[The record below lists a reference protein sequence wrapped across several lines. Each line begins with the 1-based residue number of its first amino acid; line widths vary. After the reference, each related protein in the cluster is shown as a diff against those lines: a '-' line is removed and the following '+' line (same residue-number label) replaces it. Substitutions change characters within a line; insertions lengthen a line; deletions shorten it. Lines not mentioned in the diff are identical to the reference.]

1 MAAKKNNETIRK
13 NYILV
18 MLGLTILLFSV
29 LGGRLVYLMVGKGD
43 EYGAMASEQWTSRLI
58 INGKRGRILD
68 TNYNELAIS
77 GDVYRIDLD
86 INTIN
91 TFIINNNLDNRK
103 EKIDKEIIADQL
115 AKALQIEASEV
126 LEKLNTND
134 EDGKAAAYAV
144 LQRKV
149 EKDKADAV
157 KELKIN
163 GVVISSDTV
172 RYYPN
177 NSFLSH
183 VMGVTGSDG
192 EGLTGI
198 EYLYNDTLEGTP
210 GVRLVEMG
218 MNKQS
223 LPYTT
228 AKYTKPINGKDLV
241 LTIDENIQYYAEK
254 AAEMAFEDNKA
265 KAVTI
270 IVMNPNNGEILALA
284 NKPDYDANYPRSG
297 ANNYDELQQRWR
309 NRAVSDTFEPG
320 SIFKVITA
328 ITAMEEGVVNESTV
342 FNCSGSTVIDGQ
354 TIRCWKHEGHGSQ
367 NLSEIIKNSCN
378 IGFIQLGNFIGKEKL
393 QEYITLFGFGKET
406 GIDLPGEASGIIKPL
421 ESMTDSDLATISF
434 GQTNTLNTIQ
444 YMAALNTIANGGTWI
459 TPHILKEIV
468 HTDDNETLIVDS
480 VFDNIQ
486 KEQIIKERNASVL
499 RSHLERVVTEGSAST
514 TYIEGYR
521 IAGKTGTAQKVVNGQ
536 YGDGKYISSF
546 AGMAPSDNPQI
557 TLMVTVDEP
566 SAGEYYA
573 SQVAAPYAKMV
584 FNDIFNYISINPEG
598 SLENIAKNILK
609 EVVIPD
615 LRGASAEE
623 AQEALRKEGLNYE
636 AEGNGNRVIDISP
649 KPGYSVKEGTKIN
662 IYLGEGSDYN
672 KDVVVPDLR
681 GYSKQGA
688 IELLNKLNLQGNF
701 SGEGMVSKQSINP
714 NEFVKRG
721 TSIDI
726 ILKYEIGD

>member
-1 MAAKKNNETIRK
+1 MALKKTKEAIRK

-18 MLGLTILLFSV
+18 MLGLAILLFSV
-29 LGGRLVYLMVGKGD
+29 LGGRLVYLMIVKGN
-43 EYGAMASEQWTSRLI
+43 EYGAMASEQWTNRLI

-86 INTIN
+86 LSAIDA
-91 TFIINNNLDNRK
+91 FIINNNLNDKK
-103 EKIDKEIIADQL
+103 EKIDKNIIANQL
-115 AKALQIEASEV
+115 AEALQIDPSQI
-126 LEKLNTND
+126 LEKLNLKD
-134 EDGKAAAYAV
+134 ENGAAATYAV

-157 KELKIN
+157 KELKIS
-163 GVVISSDTV
+163 GVVISNDTV

-183 VMGVTGSDG
+183 VMGVTGNDG
-192 EGLTGI
+192 EGLTGL
-198 EYLYNDTLEGTP
+198 EYLYNNILEGTP
-210 GVRLVEMG
+210 GARLVEMG

-228 AKYTKPINGKDLV
+228 VQYTKPINGKDLV

-254 AAEMAFEDNKA
+254 AAEKAFEENKA

-270 IVMNPNNGEILALA
+270 IVMNPNNGEILALV
-284 NKPDYDANYPRSG
+284 NKPDYDANNPRNG
-297 ANNYDELQQRWR
+297 ANSYDELQQRWR

-328 ITAMEEGVVNESTV
+328 ITAMEQGVVNDSST
-342 FNCSGSTVIDGQ
+342 FTCSGSTVIDGQ
-354 TIRCWKHEGHGSQ
+354 TIRCWKTEGHGSQ
-367 NLSEIIKNSCN
+367 SFSDIIKNSCN
-378 IGFIQLGNFIGKEKL
+378 MGFIQLANLIGKEKL

-406 GIDLPGEASGIIKPL
+406 GIDLPGEATGIIKPL
-421 ESMTDSDLATISF
+421 EDMADSDLATISF
-434 GQTNTLNTIQ
+434 GHTNTLNTIQ
-444 YMAALNTIANGGTWI
+444 YMAALNSIANGGTWI

-480 VFDNIQ
+480 VFDNIR
-486 KEQIIKERNASVL
+486 KEQIIKESNASVL
-499 RSHLERVVTEGSAST
+499 RSHLERVVTEGSSST

-521 IAGKTGTAQKVVNGQ
+521 IAGKTGTAQKVINGH

-557 TLMVTVDEP
+557 TLMVTIDEP
-566 SAGEYYA
+566 SNGEYYA

-584 FNDIFNYISINPEG
+584 FNDIFNYISISPEG
-598 SLENIAKNILK
+598 SLESIAKNIQK

-615 LRGASAEE
+615 LRGIPAEDAIE
-623 AQEALRKEGLNYE
+623 AFRKEGLNYE
-636 AEGNGNRVIDISP
+636 AEGSGNYIMDISP
-649 KPGYSVKEGTKIN
+649 KPGYSVKEGTEIN
-662 IYLGEGSDYN
+662 IYLGDGSDYN

-681 GYSKQGA
+681 GYSKQSA
-688 IELLNKLNLQGNF
+688 LELLNKLNLQGNF
-701 SGEGMVSKQSINP
+701 SGEGMVSEQSINP

-726 ILKYEIGD
+726 ILKYVIGD